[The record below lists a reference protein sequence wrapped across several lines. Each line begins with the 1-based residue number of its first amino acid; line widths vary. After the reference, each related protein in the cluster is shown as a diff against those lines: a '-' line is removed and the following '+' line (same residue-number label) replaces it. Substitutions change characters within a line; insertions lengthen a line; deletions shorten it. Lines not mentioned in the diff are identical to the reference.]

1 MSNTL
6 LESLWA
12 RVDTNIGS
20 RIKQISE
27 LLTQALSANTE
38 STSARDI
45 AVAAEKKA
53 STAATNAAS
62 SESVAKSAETA
73 ASGHAQIAQTS
84 ATEAVDAKNR
94 AVEIVGGDFATLDY
108 VNQKVSSVTLTGTGF
123 PEGKVTA
130 PVGAIYTDSAATN
143 GAIRW
148 VKTSGTGA
156 TGWKVEY
163 GDTGRRTLHNGDNP
177 PSTGSGTVRVRRVGD
192 TVSLS
197 IFAYKMDESAT
208 SADTLFT
215 IPAGF
220 RAEYPIYSHPIT
232 DRDFKDITRATLD
245 INYLGAASVIGTPKG
260 RLYLTLT
267 WLTIDPWPTTL
278 PGTPS

>member
-73 ASGHAQIAQTS
+73 ASGYAATAQTS

-108 VNQKVSSVTLTGTGF
+108 VDQRVPITGTGF

-148 VKTSGTGA
+148 IKTSGTGA
-156 TGWKVEY
+156 TGWEVEY
-163 GDTGRRTLHNGDNP
+163 GDTGSRLIYNSETLPGAT
-177 PSTGSGTVRVRRVGD
+177 TGSVRVRRVGNL
-192 TVSLS
+192 VSLNILMLVLDPGYGS
-197 IFAYKMDESAT
+197 SEAAF
-208 SADTLFT
+208 TLPRGFVPENQVFSRPIIDRNFISNHHT
-215 IPAGF
+215 I
-220 RAEYPIYSHPIT
+220 
-232 DRDFKDITRATLD
+232 D
-245 INYLGAASVIGTPKG
+245 INSRGEAIILGKPTG
-260 RLYLTLT
+260 RLYFEMSWFTKEG
-267 WLTIDPWPTTL
+267 WPTPL
-278 PGTPS
+278 PGIPSQGV